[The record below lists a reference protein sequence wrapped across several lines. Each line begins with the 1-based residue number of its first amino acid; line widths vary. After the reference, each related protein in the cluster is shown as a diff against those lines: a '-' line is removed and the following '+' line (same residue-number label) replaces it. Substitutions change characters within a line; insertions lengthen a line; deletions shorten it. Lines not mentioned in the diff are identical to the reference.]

1 MPAVKEELIATG
13 LPCTAC
19 GGEMVIR
26 FGRAGRFLACR
37 NYPACR
43 NTADFRETP
52 DGKVEILPP
61 EEAGVACDKCGKPM
75 VVRSWKGAR
84 YIACSGYPGCR
95 NSRPYPLG
103 VSCPE
108 CAQGDV
114 VERSSRFG
122 KIFYSCSR
130 YPECRFASWGR
141 PVAAACPACGYP
153 AMAER
158 VRRDGTARLV
168 CLRKGCKG
176 RVGEPAAVPGGVV

>member
-1 MPAVKEELIATG
+1 
-13 LPCTAC
+13 
-19 GGEMVIR
+19 MVIR

-43 NTADFRETP
+43 NTAEFREGP

-61 EEAGVACDKCGKPM
+61 EEAGVDCDKCGKPM

-84 YIACSGYPGCR
+84 YIACSGYPDCR
-95 NSRPYPLG
+95 NSKPYPIG
-103 VSCPE
+103 VPCPE
-108 CAQGDV
+108 CGQGDV

-130 YPECRFASWGR
+130 YPECRFASWGK
-141 PVAAACPACGYP
+141 PIAAECPACGFA

-158 VRRDGTARLV
+158 VRRDGTTLRV

-176 RVGEPAAVPGGVV
+176 RVPEPAAARQGVG